1 MEFDNQSWSE
11 SDVFQLTPN
20 DWTIEY
26 EIKTSIQD
34 LKSDFNKTLWYNHV
48 VMPKHKLML
57 DGKRFNRFYFVI
69 PIEFIKHNVMNMIP
83 NKYGIITYDLTAE
96 KQNIFKYYRKAKI
109 LHKNKITNRNYVI
122 NAVIKK
128 YYFIYIKY
136 IEQQIKTKEKTKCEE
151 KMKDKILE
159 IISKYIPSADSYN
172 FYKNYVD
179 VIVDPEYEIS
189 WVELNKMYFDLWYY
203 NINNIKINLN
213 MLSTIRIIFNK
224 DIDV

>member
-1 MEFDNQSWSE
+1 
-11 SDVFQLTPN
+11 
-20 DWTIEY
+20 
-26 EIKTSIQD
+26 
-34 LKSDFNKTLWYNHV
+34 
-48 VMPKHKLML
+48 
-57 DGKRFNRFYFVI
+57 
-69 PIEFIKHNVMNMIP
+69 
-83 NKYGIITYDLTAE
+83 
-96 KQNIFKYYRKAKI
+96 
-109 LHKNKITNRNYVI
+109 
-122 NAVIKK
+122 
-128 YYFIYIKY
+128 
-136 IEQQIKTKEKTKCEE
+136 
-151 KMKDKILE
+151 MKDKILK